1 MIENSKTSQI
11 AAVLQGWWRLVFCRK
26 RLARRSV
33 FWMHW
38 VDRAASRWQDRA
50 CISSWDTETT
60 TWESILSSA
69 KKATFHMNTQIIQST
84 HVIGFHSVTNEFL
97 LLERRRREPF
107 VSRRFVP
114 SQRSWRHVLPGRRLS
129 CSSECQLASTIGAKR
144 ECTWKGCHESNTV
157 WFQ

>member
-69 KKATFHMNTQIIQST
+69 KNNIPHETQILRST
-84 HVIGFHSVTNEFL
+84 YGIGFLFMTNEFL
-97 LLERRRREPF
+97 LLGRKRSEPF

-114 SQRSWRHVLPGRRLS
+114 SQRSWRHVLPDQRLS